1 MHGVVP
7 RADADGSA
15 DAFSLFKQIDAHD
28 PVDDDRAA
36 LARFAFQDAFL
47 VFARIVQV
55 IQHVAGH
62 AVSGELPAA
71 VVFHGNAPGVPQFDD
86 FKGSGQP
93 GSDEFDVADGS
104 LLAGLEF
111 LNPGIEVIAVIFRDV
126 ALEVIVARCARA
138 AVPDIALVR
147 HNDAKAQFRRSDCG
161 HKPGYAAADDQQIRF
176 MMHSVQSH
184 VVLLVVGRGGKTG
197 TCRAR
202 LKTGV
207 QRRSK

>member
-7 RADADGSA
+7 CADADGSA
-15 DAFSLFKQIDAHD
+15 DAFSLLEQIDAHD

-36 LARFAFQDAFL
+36 PARFVFQDAFL
-47 VFARIVQV
+47 VLARIVQM

-62 AVSGELPAA
+62 AVSGEFPAA

-86 FKGSGQP
+86 FKGAGQP

-104 LLAGLEF
+104 LLAGLKF
-111 LNPGIEVIAVIFRDV
+111 LNPGIEVIAMIFRDV

-138 AVPDIALVR
+138 AVTDIALVR
-147 HNDAKAQFRRSDCG
+147 HDDLEAQLRGSDCG

-176 MMHSVQSH
+176 MMHGVQSH
-184 VVLLVVGRGGKTG
+184 VVLLVVGTVGNTG
-197 TCRAR
+197 TCRA
-202 LKTGV
+202 
-207 QRRSK
+207 